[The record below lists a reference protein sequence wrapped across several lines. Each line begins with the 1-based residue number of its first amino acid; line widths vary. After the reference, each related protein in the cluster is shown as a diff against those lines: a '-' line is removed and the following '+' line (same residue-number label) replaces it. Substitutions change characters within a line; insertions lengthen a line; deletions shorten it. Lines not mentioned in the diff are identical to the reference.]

1 MKIKM
6 KFPKQYRKATVL
18 TLLVTGSPEEG
29 TRIYPLSA
37 SGDSGGSASDSPTTV
52 PRTLYGHKIYLPLAD
67 YPKTS
72 DTIHQHTSE
81 HNSRRHYCEQQQQD
95 RSGSSPPSPSAANKD
110 DIEPR
115 RPDVPAPSK
124 DDFGPRLPEVALS
137 GLERLVRCHAI
148 WFLPTVSREE
158 AVSFLHAKEEGV
170 SNFCIFSLMYCSF
183 LFSIGNIKYL
193 SVAEAYVVTQRE
205 SVRYCTVYLNQ

>member
-1 MKIKM
+1 M
-6 KFPKQYRKATVL
+6 KFPKQYRKATVS
-18 TLLVTGSPEEG
+18 TLLATGSPEEG
-29 TRIYPLSA
+29 TRIFPLSA
-37 SGDSGGSASDSPTTV
+37 SGDSGGSASDNPTTV

-67 YPKTS
+67 YPKS
-72 DTIHQHTSE
+72 DPVHQHTSE
-81 HNSRRHYCEQQQQD
+81 HNSRRHYHDQHPQD
-95 RSGSSPPSPSAANKD
+95 RSGSSPSPSSAANKD

-124 DDFGPRLPEVALS
+124 DDFGPRLPEVPLS

-170 SNFCIFSLMYCSF
+170 SNFFILLDF
-183 LFSIGNIKYL
+183 L
-193 SVAEAYVVTQRE
+193 
-205 SVRYCTVYLNQ
+205 

>member
-1 MKIKM
+1 MQ
-6 KFPKQYRKATVL
+6 FPKQYRKATVS
-18 TLLVTGSPEEG
+18 TLATGSPEEG
-29 TRIYPLSA
+29 TRTFPVHLSA

-67 YPKTS
+67 YPKS
-72 DTIHQHTSE
+72 DTTHQHTSE
-81 HNSRRHYCEQQQQD
+81 HNSRRHYHEQQQQD
-95 RSGSSPPSPSAANKD
+95 RSGSSPSSPSAANKD

-115 RPDVPAPSK
+115 HPSK
-124 DDFGPRLPEVALS
+124 DDIGPRLPEVALS

-170 SNFCIFSLMYCSF
+170 SNFLYIFLDV
-183 LFSIGNIKYL
+183 L
-193 SVAEAYVVTQRE
+193 
-205 SVRYCTVYLNQ
+205 

>member
-1 MKIKM
+1 M

-29 TRIYPLSA
+29 TQIFPVNLSA

-72 DTIHQHTSE
+72 DTIHQHTV
-81 HNSRRHYCEQQQQD
+81 RHHYEQQQQD
-95 RSGSSPPSPSAANKD
+95 RSGSSPSPSSAANKD

-115 RPDVPAPSK
+115 RPDVPPPSK
-124 DDFGPRLPEVALS
+124 DDFCPRLPEVALS

-148 WFLPTVSREE
+148 WFLPNVSREE

-170 SNFCIFSLMYCSF
+170 SKFF
-183 LFSIGNIKYL
+183 LDVL
-193 SVAEAYVVTQRE
+193 
-205 SVRYCTVYLNQ
+205 

>member
-1 MKIKM
+1 MKIKIM
-6 KFPKQYRKATVL
+6 KFPKQYRKATVS
-18 TLLVTGSPEEG
+18 TLLVTGSPEEE
-29 TRIYPLSA
+29 TRTFPVHLSA

-67 YPKTS
+67 YPKS
-72 DTIHQHTSE
+72 DNIHSE
-81 HNSRRHYCEQQQQD
+81 HNSRRHYHEQQQD
-95 RSGSSPPSPSAANKD
+95 RSGSSPSPAAANKD
-110 DIEPR
+110 DNEPR
-115 RPDVPAPSK
+115 RPDVPPPSK

-170 SNFCIFSLMYCSF
+170 SNFFILLDF
-183 LFSIGNIKYL
+183 L
-193 SVAEAYVVTQRE
+193 
-205 SVRYCTVYLNQ
+205 

>member
-1 MKIKM
+1 MKLKIM
-6 KFPKQYRKATVL
+6 KSRKDTVS
-18 TLLVTGSPEEG
+18 TQVTGSPEEG
-29 TRIYPLSA
+29 RRIFPLSA

-67 YPKTS
+67 YPKS
-72 DTIHQHTSE
+72 DTTHQHTSE
-81 HNSRRHYCEQQQQD
+81 HNNSRRHYYEQQQQD
-95 RSGSSPPSPSAANKD
+95 RSGSSPSPSSSAANKD
-110 DIEPR
+110 DIEP
-115 RPDVPAPSK
+115 PPSK

-170 SNFCIFSLMYCSF
+170 SNFPFKFC
-183 LFSIGNIKYL
+183 N
-193 SVAEAYVVTQRE
+193 V
-205 SVRYCTVYLNQ
+205 

>member
-1 MKIKM
+1 MKIKVM
-6 KFPKQYRKATVL
+6 KFPKQYTKAPVST
-18 TLLVTGSPEEG
+18 LVTGSPEEG
-29 TRIYPLSA
+29 TRIFPLSA

-67 YPKTS
+67 YPKS
-72 DTIHQHTSE
+72 DPIHHHTSE
-81 HNSRRHYCEQQQQD
+81 HNSRRHYYEQQQPDQ
-95 RSGSSPPSPSAANKD
+95 SGSSPSPSAASKD

-115 RPDVPAPSK
+115 RPDVLPSK
-124 DDFGPRLPEVALS
+124 DDFGPRLPEVALG

-170 SNFCIFSLMYCSF
+170 STIF
-183 LFSIGNIKYL
+183 
-193 SVAEAYVVTQRE
+193 
-205 SVRYCTVYLNQ
+205 

>member
-1 MKIKM
+1 MKS
-6 KFPKQYRKATVL
+6 RKATVS
-18 TLLVTGSPEEG
+18 TLVIGSPEEG
-29 TRIYPLSA
+29 TRIFPLSA

-67 YPKTS
+67 YPKS

-81 HNSRRHYCEQQQQD
+81 HNSRRHCYEQQQQD
-95 RSGSSPPSPSAANKD
+95 RSGPSSPSSPAANKD
-110 DIEPR
+110 DIEPL
-115 RPDVPAPSK
+115 RPDVPPPSN
-124 DDFGPRLPEVALS
+124 DDFHPRLPEVPLS

-170 SNFCIFSLMYCSF
+170 SNFCIFSLMFCSF
-183 LFSIGNIKYL
+183 VLY
-193 SVAEAYVVTQRE
+193 
-205 SVRYCTVYLNQ
+205 

>member
-1 MKIKM
+1 MKIKKM
-6 KFPKQYRKATVL
+6 KFPKQYTKATVSI
-18 TLLVTGSPEEG
+18 LLATGSPEEG
-29 TRIYPLSA
+29 TRIFPLSA

-67 YPKTS
+67 YPKS
-72 DTIHQHTSE
+72 DNIHSE
-81 HNSRRHYCEQQQQD
+81 HYSRRHCYEQQQQD
-95 RSGSSPPSPSAANKD
+95 RSGSSPPSPAAANKD

-115 RPDVPAPSK
+115 HPNMPPSK
-124 DDFGPRLPEVALS
+124 DDFGPRLPEVPLS

-170 SNFCIFSLMYCSF
+170 SNFCIYFP
-183 LFSIGNIKYL
+183 
-193 SVAEAYVVTQRE
+193 
-205 SVRYCTVYLNQ
+205 